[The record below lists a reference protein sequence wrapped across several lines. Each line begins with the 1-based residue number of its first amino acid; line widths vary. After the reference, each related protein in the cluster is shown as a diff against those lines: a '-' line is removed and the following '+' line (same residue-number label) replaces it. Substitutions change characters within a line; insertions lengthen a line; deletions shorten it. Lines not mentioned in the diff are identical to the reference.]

1 MKTIKLFVILL
12 AAFLFSVGCDDLDLD
27 NLLKDVQAGK
37 MVVVVDNGSEEII
50 DCNFMNFGE
59 WTGEVFI
66 TGSSGTGTSEK
77 FVNFMYGTYENAVE
91 FTKRTY
97 KSNEEL
103 FTVYSSWGDPTD
115 SEIVSVTV
123 TERTETAIKGYF
135 SGKVDSKTGTK
146 DFKGAFWATAAD
158 N

>member
-1 MKTIKLFVILL
+1 MKAFKLIILFIAL
-12 AAFLFSVGCDDLDLD
+12 ALFSTGCGDLDLD

-37 MVVVVDNGSEEII
+37 MVVVVDNGTEEII
-50 DCNFMNFGE
+50 DCDFMNFGE

-77 FVNFMYGTYENAVE
+77 FVNFMYGHYNNTVE

-97 KSNEEL
+97 KSDEEL

-115 SEIVSVTV
+115 TEIVSVTV
-123 TERTETAIKGYF
+123 TERTDTAIKGYF

-146 DFKGAFWATAAD
+146 DFKGAFWATAAQ